1 MDLFVDSRDM
11 VHIRVQQRNGRKCM
25 TLIHGLADDLDLK
38 KIIRYLKKVYSTN
51 GHVTTDSTYG
61 DIIQLQ
67 GDQRRNVYD
76 AFIEWKVCEK
86 NQLTVH
92 GS

>member
-1 MDLFVDSRDM
+1 MDLFTDSRDI
-11 VHIRVQQRNGRKCM
+11 VHIRVQQRNGRKCL
-25 TLIHGLADDLDLK
+25 TLIHGLANDLDLK

-51 GHVTTDSTYG
+51 GHVSSDSKYG

-67 GDQRRNVYD
+67 GDQRKNVYE

-86 NQLTVH
+86 EELMVH